1 MTRTYQATMAHYFAF
16 QLIPILVF
24 FAVAVGLE
32 EAADLPMERSILVLP
47 YFMVLMYVFI
57 GLILHD
63 NPRMILVDGGE
74 VTIISVNS
82 LTNTG
87 KRFRQAQIRGVM
99 KSDSTFLLLHGKCR
113 VAVVRRRELG
123 DLEWEELAGYFGLE
137 ARGARPAEYIRR
149 DTGHCTYKLGPRNI
163 ERQFRNGM
171 LVAAAGLV
179 VLWIAVGGDIVP
191 FLLLAAKASG
201 AVIAVISF
209 RTRRD
214 VYALEVT
221 SHTVGIGRAF
231 LPVPLLRRRRYWRDQ
246 LSVDATDARI
256 TIRYRGKIVGVVHAE
271 ATSME
276 RFAEIK
282 TLLTGQLI
290 AAHAVER
297 RASTTIS
304 A

>member
-1 MTRTYQATMAHYFAF
+1 M
-16 QLIPILVF
+16 
-24 FAVAVGLE
+24 
-32 EAADLPMERSILVLP
+32 
-47 YFMVLMYVFI
+47 
-57 GLILHD
+57 
-63 NPRMILVDGGE
+63 
-74 VTIISVNS
+74 
-82 LTNTG
+82 
-87 KRFRQAQIRGVM
+87 
-99 KSDSTFLLLHGKCR
+99 
-113 VAVVRRRELG
+113 
-123 DLEWEELAGYFGLE
+123 
-137 ARGARPAEYIRR
+137 
-149 DTGHCTYKLGPRNI
+149 
-163 ERQFRNGM
+163 
-171 LVAAAGLV
+171 

-191 FLLLAAKASG
+191 FLLLVAKASG

-246 LSVDATDARI
+246 LSFDATDARI

-282 TLLTGQLI
+282 TLLTGQPI

-297 RASTTIS
+297 RASATIS